1 MYYHV
6 QVHKRIPAE
15 EGSAFKQRVEEILS
29 NPVCGWDQTFTR
41 VKTHQDILTKP
52 KSKAFILRLTDDN
65 VLSRMYPDFT
75 NDKLSVANMGDRT
88 IDINYCRWT
97 EKCPNKSE
105 LPLEQYQQYV
115 ILHEVGHIL
124 GKPHPKPS
132 ELPDQL
138 EAPIMMQQ
146 TLGIKHYA
154 PNSCPTPFDK
164 NVL

>member
-6 QVHKRIPAE
+6 QVHKRIPAD

-29 NPVCGWDQTFTR
+29 DPVCGWDQPFTR
-41 VKTHQDILTKP
+41 VKTQQDILKKH
-52 KSKAFILRLTDDN
+52 KSKAFIIRLTEDS
-65 VLSRMYPDFT
+65 VLSKMYPDFT
-75 NDKLSVANMGDRT
+75 NDQLSVANMEQRT

-105 LPLEQYQQYV
+105 LPLERYQQYV

-124 GKPHPKPS
+124 GKPHPS
-132 ELPDQL
+132 TLPDQV

-146 TLGIKHYA
+146 TLGIQHYL